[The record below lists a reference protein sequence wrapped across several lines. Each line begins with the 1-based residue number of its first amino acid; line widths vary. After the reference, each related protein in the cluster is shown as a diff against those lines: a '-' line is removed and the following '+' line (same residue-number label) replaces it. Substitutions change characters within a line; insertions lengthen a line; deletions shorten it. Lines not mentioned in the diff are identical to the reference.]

1 MKLKKITSALLSAAM
16 VATLSIAAFPT
27 APDADQNGIIN
38 EDDADMVLTSYAL
51 MMSNNSPLGNVGEID
66 VFELFD

>member
-1 MKLKKITSALLSAAM
+1 MKQQQILIHLL
-16 VATLSIAAFPT
+16 
-27 APDADQNGIIN
+27 
-38 EDDADMVLTSYAL
+38 DADMVLTSYAL